1 MGFATGGALC
11 DLGRCCISGLH
22 HLVGDGAED
31 DFVRGGGAGAMKER
45 WTETIEWVRTSSE
58 LPDEDMTVLALM
70 ENGDVEVGYLSA
82 GQWRGGCHRAN
93 GKHKTPVAWALW
105 PLGEY
110 PANA

>member
-1 MGFATGGALC
+1 
-11 DLGRCCISGLH
+11 
-22 HLVGDGAED
+22 
-31 DFVRGGGAGAMKER
+31 MKER

-105 PLGEY
+105 PFGEY
-110 PANA
+110 PANAESIRAEINL